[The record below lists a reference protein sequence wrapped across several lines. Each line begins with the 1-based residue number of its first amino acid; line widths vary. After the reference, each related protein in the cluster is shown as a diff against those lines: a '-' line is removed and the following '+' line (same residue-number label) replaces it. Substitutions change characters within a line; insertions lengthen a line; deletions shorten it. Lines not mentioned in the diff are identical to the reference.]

1 MGKIQDWRQTNFMP
15 FCKGEV
21 RSQRVSQFDAN
32 IVKYTKQIVE
42 QQVYKHLKDVK
53 VIKKNKNKKNH
64 KKGMETNV
72 HRNEGSVSLFLFFF
86 LAKVQ
91 SDRKT
96 GIISDFET
104 TISFAIA
111 VWSFKA
117 LSTGGC
123 ILVPQISA
131 MFDIPCIR
139 WHLAF
144 LIVEEESRASCWEVI
159 TFLVHNCF
167 WDGGSK
173 DF

>member
-72 HRNEGSVSLFLFFF
+72 HRN
-86 LAKVQ
+86 
-91 SDRKT
+91 
-96 GIISDFET
+96 
-104 TISFAIA
+104 
-111 VWSFKA
+111 
-117 LSTGGC
+117 
-123 ILVPQISA
+123 
-131 MFDIPCIR
+131 
-139 WHLAF
+139 
-144 LIVEEESRASCWEVI
+144 
-159 TFLVHNCF
+159 
-167 WDGGSK
+167 
-173 DF
+173 

>member
-86 LAKVQ
+86 SCKGSERQ
-91 SDRKT
+91 ED
-96 GIISDFET
+96 
-104 TISFAIA
+104 
-111 VWSFKA
+111 WHYFK
-117 LSTGGC
+117 
-123 ILVPQISA
+123 
-131 MFDIPCIR
+131 F
-139 WHLAF
+139 
-144 LIVEEESRASCWEVI
+144 
-159 TFLVHNCF
+159 
-167 WDGGSK
+167 
-173 DF
+173 

>member
-1 MGKIQDWRQTNFMP
+1 MFIIM
-15 FCKGEV
+15 
-21 RSQRVSQFDAN
+21 
-32 IVKYTKQIVE
+32 
-42 QQVYKHLKDVK
+42 KDPY
-53 VIKKNKNKKNH
+53 
-64 KKGMETNV
+64 
-72 HRNEGSVSLFLFFF
+72 LYFYFFF

-111 VWSFKA
+111 DWSFKA

-159 TFLVHNCF
+159 TFLVHGCF
-167 WDGGSK
+167 WDGGSA